1 MPARPNLDLDLLR
14 TLVCIAEESS
24 FTRAAERVGRT
35 QSAVTLQIQKLE
47 ALVRQP
53 LVVRSKGG
61 PIELTAQ
68 GRALVEKARAMLSL
82 NDGAFRSLG
91 PNQAAAKLR
100 LASSVEYSVFFL
112 AASIEAFHVRYPK
125 AMIEVVEGFSC
136 QIAPQIR
143 NGLFDIV
150 VCEGTHTPTGW
161 EPMEIWRGPLRWVT
175 SRANPAHARTPLPL
189 SLSPADCPWRP
200 PWMDDCFWRSAP
212 IQALERAGREH
223 RVVSAASS
231 MAGLYAPVLKG
242 EAVTISLGFGLPDEL
257 RCVEA
262 DEGLPELPDLRIVLL
277 KSRTA
282 HQPHTD
288 ALAEAIVSSFS
299 TDQPR

>member
-1 MPARPNLDLDLLR
+1 MPLRPNLDLDLLR

-61 PIELTAQ
+61 PIELTPQ
-68 GRALVEKARAMLSL
+68 GRALVEKARAMLRL
-82 NDGAFRSLG
+82 NDEAFRSLG
-91 PNQAAAKLR
+91 PDQAAAKLR
-100 LASSVEYSVFFL
+100 LASAAEYSVFFL
-112 AASIEAFHVRYPK
+112 AGSIEALHARYPS
-125 AMIEVVEGFSC
+125 AVVEVVEGFSC

-150 VCEGTHTPTGW
+150 VCEGTHIPKGW
-161 EPMEIWRGPLRWVT
+161 EATEIWRGPLRWVT
-175 SRANPAHARTPLPL
+175 SKANPAHGRTPLPL

-212 IQALERAGREH
+212 LQALERSGREH
-223 RVVSAASS
+223 RVVWAASS
-231 MAGLYAPVLKG
+231 MEGLYVPVLKG
-242 EAVTISLGFGLPDEL
+242 AAVTVSMGFRLPDEL

-262 DEGLPELPDLRIVLL
+262 DEGLPDLPDLRIVLL
-277 KSRTA
+277 KSRMA
-282 HQPHTD
+282 HQPHAD
-288 ALAEAIVSSFS
+288 ALAEAIVSSFR
-299 TDQPR
+299 TN

>member
-61 PIELTAQ
+61 PIELTPQ

-82 NDGAFRSLG
+82 NDEAFDSLG
-91 PNQAAAKLR
+91 PSRAPAKLR
-100 LASSVEYSVFFL
+100 LASAQEYSVFFL
-112 AASIEAFHVRYPK
+112 PGSIDVFRARYPNVVV
-125 AMIEVVEGFSC
+125 EVIEGFSC
-136 QIAPQIR
+136 QITPQIR

-150 VCEGTHTPTGW
+150 VCESSHTPKGW
-161 EPMEIWRGPLRWVT
+161 EPTEIWRGPLRWVT
-175 SRANPAHARTPLPL
+175 SKANPAHGRTTLPL

-200 PWMDDCFWRSAP
+200 AWMDDCFWRSAP
-212 IQALERAGREH
+212 LQALERSGRKH
-223 RVVSAASS
+223 SVVSAASS
-231 MAGLYAPVLKG
+231 MAGLYAPVLNG
-242 EAVTISLGFGLPDEL
+242 DAVTISLGFNLPDGL

-282 HQPHTD
+282 RQPH
-288 ALAEAIVSSFS
+288 ANAFAEAIVSSFR
-299 TDQPR
+299 TN

>member
-61 PIELTAQ
+61 PIQLTPQ

-82 NDGAFRSLG
+82 NDEAFRSLG

-100 LASSVEYSVFFL
+100 LASAADYSGFFL
-112 AASIEAFHVRYPK
+112 AGSIEAFHARYP
-125 AMIEVVEGFSC
+125 AAVVEVVEGFSC
-136 QIAPQIR
+136 QIAPQVR
-143 NGLFDIV
+143 TGLFDIV
-150 VCEGTHTPTGW
+150 VCEGTHTPKGW
-161 EPMEIWRGPLRWVT
+161 EPTEIWRGPLRWVT
-175 SRANPAHARTPLPL
+175 SRANPAHGRTPLPL

-231 MAGLYAPVLKG
+231 MASLYAPVLKG
-242 EAVTISLGFGLPDEL
+242 DVVTISLGFGLPDEL
-257 RCVEA
+257 RSV
-262 DEGLPELPDLRIVLL
+262 
-277 KSRTA
+277 
-282 HQPHTD
+282 
-288 ALAEAIVSSFS
+288 
-299 TDQPR
+299 

>member
-14 TLVCIAEESS
+14 TLVYIAEESS

-53 LVVRSKGG
+53 LVTRSKGG
-61 PIELTAQ
+61 PIELTPQ
-68 GRALVEKARAMLSL
+68 GRALVEKARTMLGL
-82 NDGAFRSLG
+82 NDEVFQSFG
-91 PNQAAAKLR
+91 PDQAEAKLR
-100 LASSVEYSVFFL
+100 LASSPEYSVFFMAGAL
-112 AASIEAFHVRYPK
+112 EALGARYPT
-125 AMIEVVEGFSC
+125 AVVEVFEGFSC

-150 VCEGTHTPTGW
+150 VCEATHIPKGW
-161 EPMEIWRGPLRWVT
+161 DSREIWRGPLRWVT
-175 SRANPAHARTPLPL
+175 SKANPAHEKTPLPL

-200 PWMDDCFWRSAP
+200 PWLDDCFWRSAP
-212 IQALERAGREH
+212 LRALERAGREH

-231 MAGLYAPVLKG
+231 MEGLYAPVIKG
-242 EAVTISLGFGLPDEL
+242 AAVTISMGFRLPDEL

-262 DEGLPELPDLRIVLL
+262 DESLPELPDLRIVLL
-277 KSRTA
+277 MSRTA
-282 HQPHTD
+282 RRPHAD
-288 ALAEAIVSSFS
+288 ALEEAIVASFR
-299 TDQPR
+299 TN